1 MKKINI
7 FALINSILLS
17 LFVIIGVCYDKYATI
32 TKIFSKPQL
41 LILFPILI
49 IVFYYF
55 LKFIY
60 SFFHNYKPREK
71 ANYPKIITFIFYRHP
86 FLSMSIFTILISSL
100 YLVFFYPGTMSFDG
114 NWQLNSYFHYW
125 TWNDHHPAL
134 LSIIMANILKFGNS
148 ILDANFGIFLF
159 ILIELIINGLVYGYV
174 LNIMNKLNSP
184 LILRII
190 TFIFLSLF
198 PLWSINSI
206 TYIKDT
212 IYYLVFLFIF
222 TFTYYHFY
230 ILKEYKLKNFLI
242 LGILYLIL
250 YIFRNTGFYIG
261 ILSTLSLAFLNFKNK
276 KIFISFFCIFFLILS
291 FHFFYQKVFLKIVA
305 AEPALVR
312 EKLSIPLQQ
321 TARYIKYYKE
331 DISAKEREG
340 LEQLFITDLK
350 EVGSSYDPNRSD
362 NVKEKIKDYP
372 TSREL
377 SSYFSSWISMF
388 LKHPVVYFDATLN
401 NIYGYFYS
409 EHKNFMGEELGF
421 YGITNF
427 NENFDFHFMES
438 TAPVR
443 TKLESISRFLCD
455 MPLIGLLYGCFIYV
469 WIIITVLFYLLKEH
483 DFKTIIYFLPI
494 YLTFLTCLI
503 SPVNGH
509 MRYLAPVAVSTPLI
523 IAIIF
528 NKIMLK

>member
-1 MKKINI
+1 MNKLKLSIISYIIAIILFIIYLYYLFMPKLSMDPSEKAIFLLFVCIFNYFGSLFLTKYLNNNKPLKINLKVSLILYIFLLIDLVIFDFERGEITLIFNNESWQSYIDIFVNLVPFKTIKRFFNAFGRINSRYLIYNLLGNLICLMPLSLLLPKIYKVQNKFFIFTITILLTTLAIEVTQLITCTGFFDIDDIILNASGALIAYLILKIKPLARSTSKIFLLERSNYEKINI
-7 FALINSILLS
+7 FALINSILLF

-184 LILRII
+184 LILRVI

-230 ILKEYKLKNFLI
+230 ILKEYKLK
-242 LGILYLIL
+242 
-250 YIFRNTGFYIG
+250 
-261 ILSTLSLAFLNFKNK
+261 
-276 KIFISFFCIFFLILS
+276 
-291 FHFFYQKVFLKIVA
+291 
-305 AEPALVR
+305 
-312 EKLSIPLQQ
+312 
-321 TARYIKYYKE
+321 
-331 DISAKEREG
+331 
-340 LEQLFITDLK
+340 
-350 EVGSSYDPNRSD
+350 
-362 NVKEKIKDYP
+362 
-372 TSREL
+372 
-377 SSYFSSWISMF
+377 
-388 LKHPVVYFDATLN
+388 
-401 NIYGYFYS
+401 
-409 EHKNFMGEELGF
+409 
-421 YGITNF
+421 
-427 NENFDFHFMES
+427 
-438 TAPVR
+438 
-443 TKLESISRFLCD
+443 
-455 MPLIGLLYGCFIYV
+455 
-469 WIIITVLFYLLKEH
+469 
-483 DFKTIIYFLPI
+483 
-494 YLTFLTCLI
+494 TFL
-503 SPVNGH
+503 
-509 MRYLAPVAVSTPLI
+509 
-523 IAIIF
+523 F
-528 NKIMLK
+528 

>member
-1 MKKINI
+1 
-7 FALINSILLS
+7 
-17 LFVIIGVCYDKYATI
+17 
-32 TKIFSKPQL
+32 
-41 LILFPILI
+41 
-49 IVFYYF
+49 
-55 LKFIY
+55 
-60 SFFHNYKPREK
+60 
-71 ANYPKIITFIFYRHP
+71 
-86 FLSMSIFTILISSL
+86 MSIFTILISSL

-276 KIFISFFCIFFLILS
+276 KIFI
-291 FHFFYQKVFLKIVA
+291 
-305 AEPALVR
+305 
-312 EKLSIPLQQ
+312 
-321 TARYIKYYKE
+321 
-331 DISAKEREG
+331 
-340 LEQLFITDLK
+340 
-350 EVGSSYDPNRSD
+350 
-362 NVKEKIKDYP
+362 
-372 TSREL
+372 
-377 SSYFSSWISMF
+377 
-388 LKHPVVYFDATLN
+388 
-401 NIYGYFYS
+401 
-409 EHKNFMGEELGF
+409 
-421 YGITNF
+421 
-427 NENFDFHFMES
+427 
-438 TAPVR
+438 
-443 TKLESISRFLCD
+443 
-455 MPLIGLLYGCFIYV
+455 
-469 WIIITVLFYLLKEH
+469 
-483 DFKTIIYFLPI
+483 
-494 YLTFLTCLI
+494 
-503 SPVNGH
+503 
-509 MRYLAPVAVSTPLI
+509 
-523 IAIIF
+523 
-528 NKIMLK
+528 